1 MTRIAIS
8 ISSFLL
14 AFSINVAE
22 AAGDEGNISLATA
35 NKIIASTLGHAHD
48 AESTPVAVVIVDRG
62 GHLVA
67 VQREDGSGNMRP
79 ILSMRKATTSLLLNI
94 SSAALASFSVSN
106 ARTFDILQQ
115 GLDGKIVAI
124 PGGVI
129 IRDQD
134 GAPIGAVGISG
145 GSLSEE
151 VEFVSKAIREAG
163 LVPDP
168 GPPPAA
174 PPAAE

>member
-79 ILSMRKATTSLLLNI
+79 ILSMRKAICMIVALLLEPHN
-94 SSAALASFSVSN
+94 
-106 ARTFDILQQ
+106 
-115 GLDGKIVAI
+115 G
-124 PGGVI
+124 
-129 IRDQD
+129 
-134 GAPIGAVGISG
+134 
-145 GSLSEE
+145 
-151 VEFVSKAIREAG
+151 
-163 LVPDP
+163 
-168 GPPPAA
+168 
-174 PPAAE
+174 